1 MVSDAAGS
9 RERGIDPWHRWESH
23 PTYLPVHAFPSV
35 GGQFRVCVRVCVR
48 ACGVCIYASL
58 RFDSSDPTPTAGT
71 GTDSKF
77 GNVTH
82 GIVLSASGLEAVV
95 SSLARG
101 RGML

>member
-1 MVSDAAGS
+1 M
-9 RERGIDPWHRWESH
+9 
-23 PTYLPVHAFPSV
+23 F
-35 GGQFRVCVRVCVR
+35 VCVCACVR
-48 ACGVCIYASL
+48 ACVWCVYIYASL

-101 RGML
+101 RGMP